1 VEVGIPIGG
10 ILKTVAYPYS
20 ARKEEILA
28 RLRKIEGQVRGLQRM
43 VEADSYCVD
52 LLTQIAAVKRAMD
65 QVALGLL
72 DSHIKGCVRDAVA
85 AGDADEKVE
94 ELVTVV
100 ERFLRA
106 RR

>member
-1 VEVGIPIGG
+1 M
-10 ILKTVAYPYS
+10 AYPYS
-20 ARKEEILA
+20 AKKEEILA

-43 VEADSYCVD
+43 VEEDSYCVD

-65 QVALGLL
+65 QVAVRLL

-85 AGDADEKVE
+85 AGDADQKVE

>member
-1 VEVGIPIGG
+1 M
-10 ILKTVAYPYS
+10 AYPYS
-20 ARKEEILA
+20 AKKEEILT

-43 VEADSYCVD
+43 VEEDSYCVD

-65 QVALGLL
+65 QVAVRLL

-85 AGDADEKVE
+85 AGDADQKVE